1 MKLKLESDYYD
12 VIGKSQFENK
22 YMLVNKVYVYD
33 ELKMNGDILL

>member
-12 VIGKSQFENK
+12 VIGKSKFENE
-22 YMLVNKVYVYD
+22 YMLFNKVYVYD